1 MRSTIHHHNKYSMAG
16 RNLGSGSSEGEGGP
30 GVAIGAQ
37 VLVSVCEDTL
47 SEQRPS
53 LGCTPVHLYSG

>member
-1 MRSTIHHHNKYSMAG
+1 MAG